1 MGLIKQ
7 EKLGSMR
14 TLRQIR
20 IITKKDHQFYQE
32 DFTQEPMSFQD
43 YVNFELGQLF
53 DMQHTIVSIEF
64 IKKKTVVIVYTMKIK

>member
-1 MGLIKQ
+1 
-7 EKLGSMR
+7 MR
-14 TLRQIR
+14 TLKQVR
-20 IITKKDHQFYQE
+20 IITKKDHRYYLK

-53 DMQHTIVSIEF
+53 DMQHTILSIEF

>member
-1 MGLIKQ
+1 MIRQ
-7 EKLGSMR
+7 EKFGSMR

-32 DFTQEPMSFQD
+32 DFIDEPMSFQD

-53 DMQHTIVSIEF
+53 DMQHTILSIEF